1 MPRQR
6 LILLAIAVA
15 VAAVAVVAVV
25 VFVGTGNGSSSDS
38 AATTS
43 STGSGNQESALKGVP
58 QSGLRLGKA
67 TAPATLYVF
76 EDPQCPYC
84 RQWSLD
90 SVPATVDE
98 FVKTGKINMVL
109 QPVEAIGQG
118 SEPGVRAVYAAAKQ
132 NRAWNMLEALYQRQ
146 GAEQSGWITNDVIK
160 SSAKEAGADPSAVL
174 GALNSAAVTNQWRT
188 IQQRAQ
194 QIGVRAT
201 PTFALQRQLGTL
213 QQVNPNSLEPTDF
226 NDALRAALQQ

>member
-6 LILLAIAVA
+6 LILLGIAVA

-25 VFVGTGNGSSSDS
+25 VFVGSGNGSSDS
-38 AATTS
+38 STTTS
-43 STGSGNQESALKGVP
+43 ATGTGNQESAFKGVP

-90 SVPATVDE
+90 SAPATVDE
-98 FVKTGKINMVL
+98 FVKTGKINMVI
-109 QPVEAIGQG
+109 QPIEVIGQG
-118 SEPGVRAVYAAAKQ
+118 SEPGIRAVYAAAKQ
-132 NRAWNMLEALYQRQ
+132 NKAWNMLEALYQRQ
-146 GAEQSGWITNDVIK
+146 GQEQSGWITNDVIK

-174 GALNSAAVTNQWRT
+174 AALNSAAVTKQWRA
-188 IQQRAQ
+188 IQQRAV
-194 QIGVRAT
+194 QIGVRGT

-213 QQVNPNSLEPTDF
+213 QQVNPSSLEPGDF
-226 NDALRAALQQ
+226 TDALRNALQ

>member
-1 MPRQR
+1 VPRQR
-6 LILLAIAVA
+6 LILLGIALA

-25 VFVGTGNGSSSDS
+25 VFVGNGNGSSSS
-38 AATTS
+38 PATTS
-43 STGSGNQESALKGVP
+43 TTGSGNQESAFKGVP

-84 RQWSLD
+84 REWSLN

-109 QPVEAIGQG
+109 QPIAVIGQD
-118 SEPGVRAVYAAAKQ
+118 SEPGIRAVYAAANQ
-132 NRAWNMLEALYQRQ
+132 NKAWNMLEALYQRQ
-146 GAEQSGWITNDVIK
+146 GAEQSGWITHGVIK

-174 GALNSAAVTNQWRT
+174 AALNSAAVTKQWQT

-194 QIGVRAT
+194 QIGVRGT

-213 QQVNPNSLEPTDF
+213 QQVSPSSLEPGDF
-226 NDALRAALQQ
+226 TEALRTALQQ